1 MVNITMPIK
10 KRMSK
15 PRRKAPVRRR
25 APRKAR
31 DVGDFA
37 SLSVTRS
44 AVTTRLN
51 QMNSLMN
58 VQLSDFPRAVNVAEA
73 YQHYRISKV
82 TLRIKSPFDTYQN
95 TGVAYQKPYFYYM
108 IDKSGSIPSSVNLE
122 ALKNMGAKPR
132 AMDEKAINVS
142 WRPSVLE
149 FTATNV
155 AGGIGLPNKYKV
167 SPWLTTAQTPLG
179 AWTPSQ
185 VDHLGIYYGAYAA
198 ATGTP
203 DPITYDVEIEVQFQF
218 KKPLFTQ
225 SPGIDAPLAVPLVY
239 AEANSSSDGI
249 VGGPDGL

>member
-1 MVNITMPIK
+1 MPIK
-10 KRMSK
+10 KRISK

-25 APRKAR
+25 APIRRRRAP
-31 DVGDFA
+31 DVSDYA

-44 AVTTRLN
+44 TTTTRLN
-51 QMNSLMN
+51 QMNSFMN
-58 VQLSDFPRAVNVAEA
+58 VQLSDFPRAANVAES

-82 TLRIKSPFDTYQN
+82 TLRVKSPFDTYQN

-108 IDKSGSIPSSVNLE
+108 IDKSASLPSTVNLE

-132 AMDEKAINVS
+132 ALDEKQISIS

-155 AGGIGLPNKYKV
+155 AGGIGLPNKYKI
-167 SPWLTTAQTPLG
+167 SPWLSTTQTPEG
-179 AWTPSQ
+179 TWNPSQ

-203 DPITYDVEIEVQFQF
+203 DPITYDVEVEVQFQF
-218 KKPLFTQ
+218 KKPLYTLSQ
-225 SPGIDAPLAVPLVY
+225 GLQ
-239 AEANSSSDGI
+239 AERVTFAETNNSSDGI